1 MKNSKI
7 IKMLAQEGEKIY
19 QSRLKRKLEGKH
31 RGKIVAIDVDSGK
44 YFMGKTVLE
53 AVEKGRQK
61 YPNKLFHVIRV
72 GYPAVHSIR

>member
-1 MKNSKI
+1 MKNSKSVRE
-7 IKMLAQEGEKIY
+7 LAQEGEEIY
-19 QSRLKRKLEGKH
+19 KSRLKTKLERKY
-31 RGKIVAIDVDSGK
+31 RGKLIAIDVDSGE

-61 YPNKLFHVIRV
+61 YPNKVFHAIRV

>member
-1 MKNSKI
+1 MKNSKR
-7 IKMLAQEGEKIY
+7 IKVLAQEGETIY
-19 QSRLKRKLEGKH
+19 QSRLKKKLEVKH
-31 RGKIVAIDVDSGK
+31 RGEIIAIDVDSGK

>member
-1 MKNSKI
+1 MKNSKSI
-7 IKMLAQEGEKIY
+7 GELAQEGEEIY
-19 QSRLKRKLEGKH
+19 KSRLKRKLEEKH
-31 RGKIVAIDVDSGK
+31 RGKIIAIDVDSGE

-61 YPNKLFHVIRV
+61 YPNKVFHVIRV

>member
-1 MKNSKI
+1 MKNSKRI
-7 IKMLAQEGEKIY
+7 RVLAQEGEKIY
-19 QSRLKRKLEGKH
+19 ESQLKRKLEGKH

>member
-1 MKNSKI
+1 MKDSDSI
-7 IKMLAQEGEKIY
+7 RALAQEGEKIY
-19 QSRLKRKLEGKH
+19 NSRLKRKLEGKH
-31 RGKIVAIDVDSGK
+31 RGKIIAIDVDSGE

-61 YPNKLFHVIRV
+61 YPDKIFHVIRV